1 MRRLTRPAT
10 QHHAQCAERMDEL
23 EGKNRWREV
32 PESGYY
38 NHRILQEKINQ
49 LNNMMQNG
57 DVFQVRPFV
66 GRLGVGTMVDRC
78 MDSGRPLPPP
88 STSTSVSPSIPNP

>member
-1 MRRLTRPAT
+1 MILI
-10 QHHAQCAERMDEL
+10 HHLPPNQTNNQCAERMDEL

-57 DVFQVRPFV
+57 DVFQVPFF
-66 GRLGVGTMVDRC
+66 GRFACRLVHAINQSTGG
-78 MDSGRPLPPP
+78 P
-88 STSTSVSPSIPNP
+88 SVP